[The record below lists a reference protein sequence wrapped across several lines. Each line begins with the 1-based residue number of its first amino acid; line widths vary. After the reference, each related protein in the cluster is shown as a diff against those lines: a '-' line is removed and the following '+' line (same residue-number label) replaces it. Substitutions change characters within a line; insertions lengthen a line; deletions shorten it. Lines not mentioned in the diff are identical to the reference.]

1 MQEAF
6 FTSKQA
12 AEITGCTLRQ
22 LQYWREKE
30 VVVPTINATGTG
42 RSVYY
47 STTNLLELAVMVHF
61 LSVGLS
67 FDLAGETLKTLKDK
81 EPELFTTSQCQGKR
95 FMLLRRRV
103 GVGVSEAVATQGA
116 SASVSEA
123 SRREAACHQT
133 SPEER
138 LSKGEKIPSL
148 FVVEFDREKAI
159 ASLEQGQPV
168 IPVWLDIIYQQLAE
182 KLGK

>member
-22 LQYWREKE
+22 LQYWREKG
-30 VVVPTINATGTG
+30 VVVPTISATGTG

-81 EPELFTTSQCQGKR
+81 EPELFTTKVGQGKR
-95 FMLLRRRV
+95 FMLLRRR
-103 GVGVSEAVATQGA
+103 
-116 SASVSEA
+116 
-123 SRREAACHQT
+123 EAACHQT
-133 SPEER
+133 SRKEE
-138 LSKGEKIPSL
+138 LSKREKIPTL